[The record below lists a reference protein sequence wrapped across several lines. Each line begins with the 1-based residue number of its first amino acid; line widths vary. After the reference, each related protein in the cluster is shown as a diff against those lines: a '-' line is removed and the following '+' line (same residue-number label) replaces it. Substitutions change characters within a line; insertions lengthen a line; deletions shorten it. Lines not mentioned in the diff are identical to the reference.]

1 MLLDSNIIIYSIQP
15 QNINLRTWISTN
27 IIQVSAL
34 SKVEVLGYH
43 KLSSEERILF
53 EEFFAAV
60 IILPITA
67 TIIENAI
74 QLRQQK
80 RMSLGDSIIAA
91 TAIVNQLPIAT
102 HNVKDFEWIS
112 QINVIDPLTL

>member
-1 MLLDSNIIIYSIQP
+1 MLLDSNIVIYAAQP

-27 IIQVSAL
+27 TIQVSAL

-43 KLSSEERILF
+43 KLTTEERVLF
-53 EEFFAAV
+53 EEFFANI
-60 IILPITA
+60 IILPITTA
-67 TIIENAI
+67 IIEKAI
-74 QLRQQK
+74 QLRQPK

-102 HNVKDFEWIS
+102 HNVKDFQWIS
-112 QINVIDPLTL
+112 QIDVIDPLML